1 MHIDINDTTS
11 LQSIRDTIDNFYP
24 YLDIAFFKK
33 PHKKYE
39 ASAVE
44 DKWPYDKKVGEIRKT
59 HFSGIIEIQPWY
71 KVSDVEQEFFSR
83 LGISVQ
89 LLRKEDAKWEQST
102 GMDDLTLKQLNV
114 MGRNSD
120 DDYIMS
126 EWDDEED
133 GEGLI

>member
-11 LQSIRDTIDNFYP
+11 LQSIRDTIENFYP

-33 PHKKYE
+33 AHKKYE
-39 ASAVE
+39 ANSLE
-44 DKWPYDKKVGEIRKT
+44 DKWPYDKKVGDIRKT